1 MTAVNVRTRFF
12 ALYRERIGRD
22 TAEFEVGGGSTVG
35 DLIEVVMREHPGLCP
50 NPSALVAAVNQE
62 YVDHDHPLAEGDEV
76 AFIPPVS
83 GGAPSPDR
91 GAR

>member
-1 MTAVNVRTRFF
+1 MNVRARFF

-22 TAEFEVGGGSTVG
+22 TADYEVGGGSTVG

-62 YVDHDHPLAEGDEV
+62 YVGHDHPLAEGDEV

-83 GGAPSPDR
+83 GGAPRPHGGGR
-91 GAR
+91 

>member
-1 MTAVNVRTRFF
+1 MNVRTEVLR
-12 ALYRERIGRD
+12 ALPRAHRQGA
-22 TAEFEVGGGSTVG
+22 TAEFEVGDGSTVS

-62 YVDHDHPLAEGDEV
+62 YADHDHPLAEGDEV